1 MLLSMSVAIIA
12 NPSAGRGRAQRVIEK
27 IAGVI
32 RERRLD
38 CELITTTG
46 PKHAIELA
54 SKASQNHEIIA
65 ALGGDGTINEVIT
78 GMWDTKSKLA
88 IIPGGTGNDYARG
101 LGLPREPVAALDVI
115 LTGKTTK
122 MDIVRET
129 DRIFGVV
136 STIGFPSTVLIN
148 VNAHRD
154 SWIKGSPV
162 FLAAVVQTIRDLQS
176 YRAQITIDEMEIDT
190 DVVGVVLMNMPWGGG
205 GLKFAPAAR
214 YDDSM
219 ISVVIIKSIGRWGLM
234 RALPSVYFGKHV
246 NHPRVEIL
254 QGKKVRI
261 ETEVPLAK
269 SFDGD
274 LEGVTPYE
282 AEIHPQATSV
292 IVSSS

>member
-1 MLLSMSVAIIA
+1 MSVAIIA
-12 NPSAGRGRAQRVIEK
+12 NPSAGRGRGQLVINK

-46 PKHAIELA
+46 PGHAVESA
-54 SKASQNHEIIA
+54 AKASRSHEIVA
-65 ALGGDGTINEVIT
+65 ALGGDGTINEVAAGIWET
-78 GMWDTKSKLA
+78 EAKLG

-101 LGLPREPVAALDVI
+101 LGLPREPGAALDVI
-115 LTGKTTK
+115 LTGKTAK
-122 MDIVRET
+122 MDVVREK
-129 DRIFGVV
+129 DRIFCVV
-136 STIGFPSTVLIN
+136 STIGFPSTVLEY
-148 VNAHRD
+148 VNDRCD

-162 FLAAVVQTIRDLQS
+162 FLAGVFHTIRHLQC
-176 YRAQITIDEMEIDT
+176 YRAQISIDDAKIET

-214 YDDSM
+214 YDDGM
-219 ISVVIIKSIGRWGLM
+219 ISVVIVKSIGRWGLM

-254 QGKKVRI
+254 QGKKVCV
-261 ETEVPLAK
+261 ETDVPLSK

-274 LEGVTPYE
+274 LEGVTPYQ
-282 AEIHPQATSV
+282 AEIHPKAVSV
-292 IVSSS
+292 IVSSSK